1 MMNVLGGLLATT
13 KRFWPAQLIRDG
25 VVNARLVLIGLVG
38 VGLLIAGGLMDSS
51 PERPKEAPPEAAGKT
66 PVMVRSYEEALEAKL
81 ANLLTQ
87 VKGAGAVM
95 VNITLEN
102 GSTQEFAKNVV
113 KESRVIQEKD
123 TAGGVRTTTETK
135 ESEQI
140 LLSKDG
146 GTDRPVMVKEWKPAI
161 KGVLVIAEGA
171 QDSLVKASLTR
182 AVEAGLGIPSY
193 KITVLPQRR

>member
-1 MMNVLGGLLATT
+1 MTTT
-13 KRFWPAQLIRDG
+13 KRFWPAQLIKDG
-25 VVNARLVLIGLVG
+25 IINARLVLIGLVG
-38 VGLLIAGGLMDSS
+38 VGLLIVGGVMDST
-51 PERPKEAPPEAAGKT
+51 PVKQKEAPTETAKNAPA
-66 PVMVRSYEEALEAKL
+66 MVRSYEEALEAKL

-123 TAGGVRTTTETK
+123 TTGGVRTTTETK
-135 ESEQI
+135 ENAQI

-146 GTDRPVMVKEWKPAI
+146 GTDRPVMAREFKPAI

-171 QDSLVKASLTR
+171 QDSVVKASLSR